1 MNQHTSGFSPSVQL
15 QLSKSLYP
23 NQILQGSARLIQT
36 CLRRHMKHLAYPMI
50 TESTAHDI
58 CGSPPLEYF
67 CVHMFMYVHLC
78 IPTGAGTDQKVGQ
91 RSRLD
96 VSLKH
101 FPPHLMPQDL
111 SPNLKLA
118 KMAGR
123 PASPKTKSLS
133 LPSQCW
139 DYKQALVSQ
148 FLPWILSVSTGVL
161 MLALQAR
168 DHLKHLSRPT
178 SHEPLQ
184 LPRTTKN
191 RALLPCFTIFHRRV
205 HGE

>member
-1 MNQHTSGFSPSVQL
+1 
-15 QLSKSLYP
+15 
-23 NQILQGSARLIQT
+23 
-36 CLRRHMKHLAYPMI
+36 MI
-50 TESTAHDI
+50 FVD
-58 CGSPPLEYF
+58 SPPLEYF

-78 IPTGAGTDQKVGQ
+78 IHTGAGMDQRVGQ

-118 KMAGR
+118 KIAGQ
-123 PASPKTKSLS
+123 PASPKSLS
-133 LPSQCW
+133 PLFQCW

-148 FLPWILSVSTGVL
+148 FLPWILSVSTGVF
-161 MLALQAR
+161 MLTLQAR

-191 RALLPCFTIFHRRV
+191 RVLLPCFTIFHRRV
-205 HGE
+205 HGEWTPSLCVGLGGCIVNEHLMLWVKRVKG

>member
-1 MNQHTSGFSPSVQL
+1 
-15 QLSKSLYP
+15 
-23 NQILQGSARLIQT
+23 
-36 CLRRHMKHLAYPMI
+36 
-50 TESTAHDI
+50 
-58 CGSPPLEYF
+58 
-67 CVHMFMYVHLC
+67 MFMYVHLC

-205 HGE
+205 HGEWTPSLCVGLGGCMVNEHLMIWVKRVKG

>member
-78 IPTGAGTDQKVGQ
+78 IPTGAETDQ
-91 RSRLD
+91 R
-96 VSLKH
+96 
-101 FPPHLMPQDL
+101 
-111 SPNLKLA
+111 
-118 KMAGR
+118 
-123 PASPKTKSLS
+123 
-133 LPSQCW
+133 
-139 DYKQALVSQ
+139 
-148 FLPWILSVSTGVL
+148 
-161 MLALQAR
+161 
-168 DHLKHLSRPT
+168 
-178 SHEPLQ
+178 
-184 LPRTTKN
+184 
-191 RALLPCFTIFHRRV
+191 
-205 HGE
+205 